1 MLSKY
6 CSEIANKYGI
16 KVGGVNKLVPHLR
29 DKKNI
34 VHYRNLQLY
43 LSLGMKL
50 TKIHKILRFKQSNWL
65 EEYIKFSGDFLNY

>member
-6 CSEIANKYGI
+6 CSDITNKYGR
-16 KVGGVNKLVPHLR
+16 KVGGVNKLVPKLR
-29 DKKNI
+29 DKIKYI

-50 TKIHKILRFKQSNWL
+50 TKIHRIVKFRQSN
-65 EEYIKFSGDFLNY
+65 